1 MTTRETTSYGQ
12 FCPIAMA
19 SEVLCRRWTTLVLRE
34 MLCGSTQFNDLRR
47 GLPRMSPALL
57 STRLRELTEA
67 GLLER
72 RGTAGSTSY
81 HMTAAGEALRP
92 VIVGM
97 GEWGHRWIES
107 SASLANLDPSLLM
120 WDIRRNLRPEPMPAR
135 RAVVQFLFKGLPAG
149 KGKWWLIVDAGE
161 VDLCYS
167 DPGHDVDLYIAT
179 DLRTMTAIWMGF
191 TSIQGEI
198 EARRVFLE
206 GDKRLA
212 ATVSQ
217 WLGYSPFATTDAL
230 TATGAVTQSQRS
242 R

>member
-1 MTTRETTSYGQ
+1 MPARETIGYGQ

-19 SEVLCRRWTTLVLRE
+19 SELLCRRWTTLILRE

-57 STRLRELTEA
+57 SMRLRELAEA
-67 GLLER
+67 GLIER
-72 RGTAGSTSY
+72 RGRKGATSY
-81 HMTAAGEALRP
+81 HLTPAGEALRP

-97 GEWGHRWIES
+97 GEWAHRWIES

-120 WDIRRNLRPEPMPAR
+120 WDIRRNLQPEPMPVR
-135 RAVVQFLFKGLPAG
+135 RAVVQFLYKNLPAG
-149 KGKWWLIVDAGE
+149 KDKWWLIVDEGN

-167 DPGHDVDLYIAT
+167 DPGFDVDLYVAT

-191 TSIQGEI
+191 AAIKAEV

-206 GDKRLA
+206 GDERLA
-212 ATVSQ
+212 ATVSK
-217 WLGYSPFATTDAL
+217 WLGYSPFAVK
-230 TATGAVTQSQRS
+230 TAS
-242 R
+242 